1 MIMPLKRA
9 IRLFPWRRQPVSG
22 EQLPKR
28 YAKSPEGRAIIRL
41 TLASPEALLMPFESF
56 PARFGK
62 VAEDEDNP
70 PVVNLDKDLVDY
82 LFARLGELGDED
94 LLLQI
99 SMPTDAA
106 LPQLEGPV
114 GEAEPLHL
122 LETAIQ
128 RYFAYLESTR
138 RQNLA
143 QLARD
148 AALLGVLGTG
158 ALGLSVLI
166 DGRAVTPSE
175 GIGLPLL
182 NQGVTIFGWLTCW
195 EALANALWNW
205 RPLYENLRM
214 SQRLQAAKIEIAAT

>member
-1 MIMPLKRA
+1 MPLKRA

-41 TLASPEALLMPFESF
+41 ALASPEALLMPFESF

-62 VAEDEDNP
+62 AVEDADNP
-70 PVVNLDKDLVDY
+70 PVVNLNKELVDY
-82 LFARLGELGDED
+82 LFARLGELGDEE
-94 LLLQI
+94 LLLRISLPAGAI
-99 SMPTDAA
+99 SMPKQGQTEPAES
-106 LPQLEGPV
+106 LPHLEI
-114 GEAEPLHL
+114 
-122 LETAIQ
+122 AIQ

-138 RQNLA
+138 RQNLT

-148 AALLGVLGTG
+148 ALLLGVLGTG

-166 DGRAVTPSE
+166 DERGVIPSE

-205 RPLYENLRM
+205 RPLYQHLRM
-214 SQRLQAAKIEIAAT
+214 SQRLQAAKIEIAVI

>member
-1 MIMPLKRA
+1 MPLKRA

-56 PARFGK
+56 PVRFGET
-62 VAEDEDNP
+62 AEDPDNP
-70 PVVNLDKDLVDY
+70 PVVNLNKELVDY
-82 LFARLGELGDED
+82 LFARLGELGSEE
-94 LLLQI
+94 LLLRI
-99 SMPTDAA
+99 S
-106 LPQLEGPV
+106 LPAREKPD
-114 GEAEPLHL
+114 ESLHR

-138 RQNLA
+138 RQNLT

-148 AALLGVLGTG
+148 ALLLGVLGTG
-158 ALGLSVLI
+158 SLGLAVLI
-166 DGRAVTPSE
+166 DGRVVMPSE

-205 RPLYENLRM
+205 RPLYEHLRM
-214 SQRLQAAKIEIAAT
+214 SQRLQAAKIEIAVA

>member
-1 MIMPLKRA
+1 MPLKRA

-41 TLASPEALLMPFESF
+41 TLTSPEALLMPFESF

-62 VAEDEDNP
+62 TVKDEDNP
-70 PVVNLDKDLVDY
+70 PVVNLNKDLVDY
-82 LFARLGELGDED
+82 LFARLGELGDEE
-94 LLLQI
+94 LLLRVSLSAGAI
-99 SMPTDAA
+99 AA
-106 LPQLEGPV
+106 HTEGPDD
-114 GEAEPLHL
+114 ALYR

-138 RQNLA
+138 RQNLT

-148 AALLGVLGTG
+148 ALLLGVLGTG
-158 ALGLSVLI
+158 ALGLSVLL
-166 DGRAVTPSE
+166 DGRAVMPGE

-205 RPLYENLRM
+205 RPLYEQLRM
-214 SQRLQAAKIEIAAT
+214 SQRLQAAKIELTAN

>member
-1 MIMPLKRA
+1 MPLKRA
-9 IRLFPWRRQPVSG
+9 IRLFPWRRRPVSG

-41 TLASPEALLMPFESF
+41 ALASPEALLMPFESF

-62 VAEDEDNP
+62 PVEDEDNP
-70 PVVNLDKDLVDY
+70 PVVNLNKELVDY
-82 LFARLGELGDED
+82 LFARLAELGDED
-94 LLLQI
+94 LLLRI
-99 SMPTDAA
+99 S
-106 LPQLEGPV
+106 LPVE
-114 GEAEPLHL
+114 EADESLHR

-138 RQNLA
+138 RQNLT

-148 AALLGVLGTG
+148 AVLLGVLGTG

-166 DGRAVTPSE
+166 DGRAVIPSE

-205 RPLYENLRM
+205 RPLYQHLRM
-214 SQRLQAAKIEIAAT
+214 SQRLQAAKIEIAVTGCHG